1 MTEKNSQNYYLKLE
15 EPLQSCLLAVR
26 DIILSADGEL
36 SECIKYGVPCFVL
49 NGKPVCYLFKK
60 KNAKLPYILF
70 VKGKEL
76 DFPELESGD
85 RKLMKSLSI
94 DPEKD
99 IDIELVLKVLNAA
112 IELQK

>member
-1 MTEKNSQNYYLKLE
+1 MKESNQLNYYLSLE

-26 DIILSADGEL
+26 DIILSMDEEI
-36 SECIKYGVPCFVL
+36 SECIKYGVPCFVIK
-49 NGKPVCYLFKK
+49 GKPLCYLFKK
-60 KNAKLPYILF
+60 KSEKFPYILF

-76 DFPELESGD
+76 HFPELDSGD

-99 IDIELVLKVLNAA
+99 IEMELIKKILLAA
-112 IELQK
+112 LELY